1 MARSSGSGKK
11 ARTFPAKRDSYKPS
25 QAEKS
30 EARRN
35 TKEEAVVTTANRNY
49 TFKEVEPLNFIQGE
63 YLDAI
68 KHNDIVFGIGS
79 AGTGKTFIAASYA
92 ASELFHRR
100 IDKVILTRPNVETG
114 RGLGFLPGTLEEKY
128 APYLLPFD
136 SIFTKALGKGFYEY
150 CLKNKDIEPTP
161 LGFLRGTTFD
171 NCIVLVDEAQN
182 CSKEEMKM
190 LLSRIGKNC
199 KMILSGDTEQSD
211 IPNSGLE
218 DAVTRLDGISGIE
231 VIEFLDEDIVRSAI
245 CKKIIMAY
253 RD

>member
-1 MARSSGSGKK
+1 MGKNSSGKQ
-11 ARTFPAKRDSYKPS
+11 ARKQRGRVGEVAYQDDNPFTSRF
-25 QAEKS
+25 
-30 EARRN
+30 
-35 TKEEAVVTTANRNY
+35 V
-49 TFKEVEPLNFIQGE
+49 FKEVQPLNFIQGE

-79 AGTGKTFIAASYA
+79 AGTGKTYIAANYA

-100 IDKVILTRPNVETG
+100 VQKVILTRPNVETG
-114 RGLGFLPGTLEEKY
+114 RGLGFLPGTLDEKY

-136 SIFTKALGKGFYEY
+136 SIFTRALGKGFYEY

-182 CSKEEMKM
+182 CTREEMKM
-190 LLSRIGKNC
+190 ILSRIGKNC

-211 IPNSGLE
+211 IPDSGLQ
-218 DAVTRLDGISGIE
+218 DAVNRLQGIDGIE
-231 VIEFLDEDIVRSAI
+231 VVNFLDSDIVRSTM

-253 RD
+253 RN